1 MSHELDL
8 YYEAIGERE
17 SGGDYKVVNNI
28 GFLGK
33 YQMGEMALVDAG
45 YYKPKAN
52 IRIIIMIVVNVLLF
66 IPNACNIIN

>member
-1 MSHELDL
+1 MTKTLEKFFEDL
-8 YYEAIGERE
+8 GFRE

-28 GFLGK
+28 GFLGE

>member
-1 MSHELDL
+1 MTKTLEKFFEDL
-8 YYEAIGERE
+8 GFRE

-52 IRIIIMIVVNVLLF
+52 IKDYNNDCSKCFTIYTKCLQYY
-66 IPNACNIIN
+66 